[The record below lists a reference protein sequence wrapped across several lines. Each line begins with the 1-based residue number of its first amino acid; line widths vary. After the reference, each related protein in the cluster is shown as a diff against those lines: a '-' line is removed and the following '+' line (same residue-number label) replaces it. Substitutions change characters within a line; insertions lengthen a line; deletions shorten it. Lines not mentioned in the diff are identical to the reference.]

1 MKDLKVLTLTWEE
14 EEKRITYHGNM
25 LLIEALSLI
34 QQIMINEA
42 RKQAVEEYKKE
53 QTNATN
59 L

>member
-25 LLIEALSLI
+25 LLMEALTLI
-34 QQIMINEA
+34 QQVMINEA

-53 QTNATN
+53 NAA
-59 L
+59 